1 MREDGK
7 RNFLGI
13 VMGGCGRYVC
23 FTLLFLG
30 RDGMGRD
37 GDGGMFW
44 FRDGMEWNGMMMFDV
59 GCGMYNEC

>member
-23 FTLLFLG
+23 FFTFLFFG
-30 RDGMGRD
+30 EGMG
-37 GDGGMFW
+37 GKGKGWGGMF
-44 FRDGMEWNGMMMFDV
+44 
-59 GCGMYNEC
+59 

>member
-23 FTLLFLG
+23 CFVFVLFWG
-30 RDGMGRD
+30 
-37 GDGGMFW
+37 GDGEGCF
-44 FRDGMEWNGMMMFDV
+44 GSEMEWNDDV
-59 GCGMYNEC
+59 